1 MVVSFYPQVY
11 PQVMW
16 PFFRAKRVD
25 PEWDEH
31 LAEILRR
38 LKTLEREHDD
48 LHAAYRRIRA
58 TTARAA
64 VQMPANGE
72 EVPSAIPAAGALSA
86 KDELRRRHL
95 GKGRVATPGSDLS

>member
-1 MVVSFYPQVY
+1 IVVLFYPQVY
-11 PQVMW
+11 PQDMW
-16 PFFRAKRVD
+16 PFSSAKRVD

-64 VQMPANGE
+64 VQVPANGE
-72 EVPSAIPAAGALSA
+72 EVPSAIPAAGALST

-95 GKGRVATPGSDLS
+95 VKRHVSAPGSDL